1 MFPPDGQLDGQLDG
15 PIDGQWVDQDA
26 GPVVR
31 PYALTGGLTRPTGES
46 FDLLALVCAVRG
58 PSPDLSQLGPE
69 QLVVLRSCRVP
80 TPAAE
85 LASDLDLPLGVIR
98 ILISDL
104 RERGLVTIHR
114 AAPIG
119 LTDPQ
124 ILKDVADGL
133 RRI

>member
-1 MFPPDGQLDGQLDG
+1 VYSSASQQDD
-15 PIDGQWVDQDA
+15 QWVDQDA

-31 PYALTGGLTRPTGES
+31 PYALTRGRTRPAGER

-58 PSPDLSQLGPE
+58 MPVDQSQLEPE
-69 QLVVLRSCRVP
+69 
-80 TPAAE
+80 
-85 LASDLDLPLGVIR
+85 LDLPLGVVR

-104 RERGLVTIHR
+104 RERGFVTIHR
-114 AAPIG
+114 PAPVG
-119 LTDPQ
+119 LTDVQ

>member
-1 MFPPDGQLDGQLDG
+1 VFPPEDQA
-15 PIDGQWVDQDA
+15 DGQWVDQDA

-31 PYALTGGLTRPTGES
+31 PYALTGGRTRPTGES

-58 PSPDLSQLGPE
+58 VSLDLSQLEPE
-69 QLVVLRSCRVP
+69 QVTVLSRCRLP
-80 TPAAE
+80 MPAAD

-114 AAPIG
+114 PAPVG
-119 LTDPQ
+119 LTD
-124 ILKDVADGL
+124 LKTLRDVADGL

>member
-1 MFPPDGQLDGQLDG
+1 VLPSDR
-15 PIDGQWVDQDA
+15 QWVDQDA

-31 PYALTGGLTRPTGES
+31 PYALTGGRTRPAGER

-58 PSPDLSQLGPE
+58 VPRDPLQLGPE
-69 QLVVLRSCRVP
+69 QLTVLRRCQVP
-80 TPAAE
+80 TPAAD
-85 LASDLDLPLGVIR
+85 LASDLDLPLGVVR

-104 RERGLVTIHR
+104 REMGLVTIHQSTVAR
-114 AAPIG
+114 
-119 LTDPQ
+119 LTDTK

>member
-1 MFPPDGQLDGQLDG
+1 VYPPDDETY
-15 PIDGQWVDQDA
+15 GQWMDQDA

-31 PYALTGGLTRPTGES
+31 PYALTGGRTRPAGER
-46 FDLLALVCAVRG
+46 FDLLALVCAVRSSG
-58 PSPDLSQLGPE
+58 HDMSGLGPE
-69 QLVVLRSCRVP
+69 QLTVLRGCRVP
-80 TPAAE
+80 TPAVD

-114 AAPIG
+114 AAPAG
-119 LTDPQ
+119 VSDLS
-124 ILKDVADGL
+124 ILKEVADGL

>member
-1 MFPPDGQLDGQLDG
+1 VLPPEGE
-15 PIDGQWVDQDA
+15 WSDQDA

-31 PYALTGGLTRPTGES
+31 PYALTGGRTRPVGER

-58 PSPDLSQLGPE
+58 VSLDQSQLGPE
-69 QLVVLRSCRVP
+69 QLIVLRRCQVP
-80 TPAAE
+80 TPTADLAA
-85 LASDLDLPLGVIR
+85 DLDLPLGVVR

-114 AAPIG
+114 AVPAG
-119 LTDPQ
+119 LTDSK